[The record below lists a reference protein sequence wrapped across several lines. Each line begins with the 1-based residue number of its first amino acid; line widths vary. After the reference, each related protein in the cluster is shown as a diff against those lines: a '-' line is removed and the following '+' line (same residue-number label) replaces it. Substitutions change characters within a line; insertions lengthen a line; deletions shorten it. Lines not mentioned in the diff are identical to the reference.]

1 MKKLNQKNRR
11 QAMQNMRHAPANFC
25 GSFRRANFADGTGRK
40 IQLPA
45 SRCGA
50 ALMGTFAHLERARE
64 GLPAPKFPSGFGEHG
79 GIFPF
84 PRAISR
90 AFARY
95 FPDFGFLIRARDPFA
110 PFLLA
115 TPANSTPG
123 LLNDEAHSWE
133 QYSPFHSGGSPRA
146 RLAIFTI
153 LHSYSRKFSESG
165 LNTGTD

>member
-1 MKKLNQKNRR
+1 MRPQTFAEVSAARILRPELAGKFSCPLPMRR
-11 QAMQNMRHAPANFC
+11 GFNGDVCASRTGKGGFARAKI
-25 GSFRRANFADGTGRK
+25 SFRIRRAWRD
-40 IQLPA
+40 
-45 SRCGA
+45 
-50 ALMGTFAHLERARE
+50 
-64 GLPAPKFPSGFGEHG
+64 FPL
-79 GIFPF
+79 